1 LNPELW
7 TCSNRV
13 DKKSKIGEV
22 FLGAG
27 HLPPAAKGEPLMS
40 EVISKLSK
48 NSRETIFLSLS
59 EFKGRRL
66 VDIRV
71 HVPGEQEDEWVPT
84 RKGVSLAVSLYPAF
98 KQALA
103 ELEEALVSQG
113 LLDRE
118 DLEAVE

>member
-1 LNPELW
+1 
-7 TCSNRV
+7 
-13 DKKSKIGEV
+13 
-22 FLGAG
+22 
-27 HLPPAAKGEPLMS
+27 MS

-48 NSRETIFLSLS
+48 NARETIFLSLS

-71 HVPGEQEDEWVPT
+71 HVPGDQDGEWVPT
-84 RKGVSLAVSLYPAF
+84 RKGVSLAVGLYPAF

-103 ELEEALVSQG
+103 ELEEALVAQG

-118 DLEAVE
+118 DLEATE

>member
-1 LNPELW
+1 
-7 TCSNRV
+7 
-13 DKKSKIGEV
+13 
-22 FLGAG
+22 
-27 HLPPAAKGEPLMS
+27 MS
-40 EVISKLSK
+40 EAISKLSK

-71 HVPGEQEDEWVPT
+71 HVPGDQEGEWVPT
-84 RKGVSLAVSLYPAF
+84 RNGVSLAVSLYPAF

-103 ELEEALVSQG
+103 ELEEALVAQK